1 MSPPVKYLI
10 KSIKFRNKASV
21 MYIGGGRVSQP
32 LLLLLLLVC
41 SCLVQFTSASGSCP
55 SVCNCK
61 WKGGKETAECT
72 DKSLISIPEN
82 IEPGTQVLDISN
94 NNLQILPREIFRRS
108 ELLNLQKIYLRD
120 CRLGQIDRAAFAGLT
135 NLVELDL
142 SHNLLTS
149 IPTASLSE
157 LPSLRDLILT
167 SNSIQKIDERAF
179 APVPHLV
186 KLDLSNCGIQTVTP
200 KAFEGLQALHT
211 LKLNGNKLSDL
222 RAKTIETLGKLR
234 GIELHDNPWVCDCR
248 LRAAKIWLTDNNIPF
263 TMAPVCAGGP
273 ERVIQHSFAELG
285 IDEFACKPEMG
296 VMSRIVEAGAGEN
309 ASITCRAAGIP
320 SPRISWYWNGRAL
333 VNNTMHNAHQ
343 RIHIYEYGVSEKR
356 STLVLTNAQETDS
369 SEFYCVAENPAGT
382 TEANFTLHVSLR
394 AAGIRTLGEKQI
406 AGLSA
411 ALVIL
416 ILFILLITGFLLVR
430 LRRIPISE
438 SKTPGQMEVITSV
451 SPANVIANGKVQ
463 CGSPVNHNDPSSPER
478 KINDLKSGTNPIQ
491 KPPRL
496 TDLPYSTNNYD
507 GNGSV
512 ILPPLSNNTGG
523 FGSPTASGNNPD
535 LINDTRVT
543 GSGSNLAGIDTQLV
557 ANSQSTTIQMAN
569 LLAEMQ
575 LQHHQLQQ
583 ASHALLQQQH
593 HHQQSESSSG
603 DYSRAG
609 GCDSLYPSGLWTG
622 SRDDPNLT
630 NLLLNAHQMNGYTNS
645 CYATDKIMNNYQQQP
660 DEETSIGTN
669 NTTTADYLSKTFPR
683 TSLGSNS
690 NNNSLLTNSYH
701 HTLSNNSTMGVGG
714 SSGGY
719 PVDYGLPIVP
729 GAEQRS
735 VVGGGSHNNNP
746 MNNST
751 PPMNAK
757 TLRVWQKGGVPV
769 LPPVTALKRALTNS
783 RNSPDEGYQ
792 EGCGT
797 DV

>member
-10 KSIKFRNKASV
+10 KSIKFRNKT
-21 MYIGGGRVSQP
+21 MYIGGGLKSW
-32 LLLLLLLVC
+32 LLVFLAVS
-41 SCLVQFTSASGSCP
+41 SCILQLAEASGSCP
-55 SVCNCK
+55 SMCTCK

-108 ELLNLQKIYLRD
+108 SLLNLQKIYLRD

-149 IPTASLSE
+149 IPTASLNE

-186 KLDLSNCGIQTVTP
+186 KLDLSNCGIQTITP
-200 KAFEGLQALHT
+200 RAFEGLQALHT

-248 LRAAKIWLTDNNIPF
+248 LRAAKLWLTENNIPF
-263 TMAPVCAGGP
+263 TVAPVCAGGP

-285 IDEFACKPEMG
+285 VDDFACKPEILYQDRILN
-296 VMSRIVEAGAGEN
+296 RIVEAGAGEN
-309 ASITCRAAGIP
+309 ATITCRAAGIP
-320 SPRISWYWNGRAL
+320 SPKISWFWNGRAL
-333 VNNTMHNAHQ
+333 MNNSMHNAHQ
-343 RIHIYEYGVSEKR
+343 RIHIYEFGVSEKR

-369 SEFYCVAENPAGT
+369 SEFYCVAENAAGS

-451 SPANVIANGKVQ
+451 SPSNVIANGKVQ
-463 CGSPVNHNDPSSPER
+463 CSSPVNRDDPSSPDH
-478 KINDLKSGTNPIQ
+478 KDLKSGTNPIQ

-512 ILPPLSNNTGG
+512 ILPPISATGG

-583 ASHALLQQQH
+583 ASQVLLQQTSH
-593 HHQQSESSSG
+593 LHPSESSSG

-622 SRDDPNLT
+622 GSHDDPNLT
-630 NLLLNAHQMNGYTNS
+630 NLLMNAHQMNGYTNS
-645 CYATDKIMNNYQQQP
+645 CYSTDKIMNNYQQQQQQQQ
-660 DEETSIGTN
+660 DEELSSN
-669 NTTTADYLSKTFPR
+669 TADYLSKTFPR
-683 TSLGSNS
+683 TSLGSN
-690 NNNSLLTNSYH
+690 NNSLLTNSYH
-701 HTLSNNSTMGVGG
+701 HTLSGNGASNVG
-714 SSGGY
+714 GGY

-729 GAEQRS
+729 GAETRN
-735 VVGGGSHNNNP
+735 VVGGSSHNNNP
-746 MNNST
+746 MSNST

>member
-1 MSPPVKYLI
+1 MSPLSVKYLI
-10 KSIKFRNKASV
+10 KSIKFRNKAGV
-21 MYIGGGRVSQP
+21 MYSGDVKLTQ
-32 LLLLLLLVC
+32 LLLASLLIF
-41 SCLVQFTSASGSCP
+41 SCLVQFSLASGLCP
-55 SVCNCK
+55 SMCACK
-61 WKGGKETAECT
+61 WKGGKETAECIER
-72 DKSLISIPEN
+72 SLISIPEN
-82 IEPGTQVLDISN
+82 IDPDTQVLDISN

-108 ELLNLQKIYLRD
+108 DLLNLQKIYLRD

-149 IPTASLSE
+149 IPTNSLSE

-167 SNSIQKIDERAF
+167 GNSIQKIDERAF
-179 APVPHLV
+179 APVPQLV
-186 KLDLSNCGIQTVTP
+186 KLDLSNCGIQTITP
-200 KAFEGLQALHT
+200 KAFEGLEALHT

-222 RAKTIETLGKLR
+222 RAKTIETLAKLR

-263 TMAPVCAGGP
+263 TVSPVCAGGP
-273 ERVIQHSFAELG
+273 ERVIHHNFVELDV
-285 IDEFACKPEMG
+285 DEFACKPEMG
-296 VMSRIVEAGAGEN
+296 VMSRIVEASAGEN

-320 SPRISWYWNGRAL
+320 APRISWYWNGRAL

-343 RIHIYEYGVSEKR
+343 RVHIYEHGVSEKK

-369 SEFYCVAENPAGT
+369 SEFYCVAENPAGS

-394 AAGIRTLGEKQI
+394 AVGIRTLGEKQI

-416 ILFILLITGFLLVR
+416 IFFILLITGFLLVR

-438 SKTPGQMEVITSV
+438 SKTPGQIEANRSV
-451 SPANVIANGKVQ
+451 NSSNIISNRK
-463 CGSPVNHNDPSSPER
+463 CGSPVNQSNASSLEH
-478 KINDLKSGTNPIQ
+478 KINENKTGTNPIQ

-496 TDLPYSTNNYD
+496 TDMPYSTNNYD

-512 ILPPLSNNTGG
+512 ILSSTNSKSG
-523 FGSPTASGNNPD
+523 FDSPTASGNNPD
-535 LINDTRVT
+535 LINDTKVT
-543 GSGSNLAGIDTQLV
+543 GSCTDLAGTNNLLL
-557 ANSQSTTIQMAN
+557 ANSQATTKQMAN

-575 LQHHQLQQ
+575 TQHQHLQQ
-583 ASHALLQQQH
+583 SLL
-593 HHQQSESSSG
+593 HQQMESCSG
-603 DYSRAG
+603 EYSRAG
-609 GCDSLYPSGLWTG
+609 GCESLYPSGLWNDTG
-622 SRDDPNLT
+622 VSRDDPNLT

-645 CYATDKIMNNYQQQP
+645 CYSTDKIMNNYQ
-660 DEETSIGTN
+660 DEDASN
-669 NTTTADYLSKTFPR
+669 VNLSTTTADYLSKTFPR
-683 TSLGSNS
+683 SHLGS

-701 HTLSNNSTMGVGG
+701 QTLNNS

-719 PVDYGLPIVP
+719 PIDYGLPIVP
-729 GAEQRS
+729 GAEQR
-735 VVGGGSHNNNP
+735 GSHNNNM

>member
-1 MSPPVKYLI
+1 MLSPVKYLI
-10 KSIKFRNKASV
+10 KSIKFRNKTGAV
-21 MYIGGGRVSQP
+21 MHIGERILTIQRVFV
-32 LLLLLLLVC
+32 LLLIC
-41 SCLVQFTSASGSCP
+41 GCLMQISSASGSCP

-72 DKSLISIPEN
+72 DKGLISIPEN
-82 IEPGTQVLDISN
+82 IDPATQVLDISN

-149 IPTASLSE
+149 IPTSCLNE

-167 SNSIQKIDERAF
+167 SNSIQKIDEKAF

-186 KLDLSNCGIQTVTP
+186 KLDLSNCGIQTITP
-200 KAFEGLQALHT
+200 KAFEGLQSLHM

-263 TMAPVCAGGP
+263 TVAPVCAGGP

-285 IDEFACKPEMG
+285 VDEFACKPEMG
-296 VMSRIVEAGAGEN
+296 VMNRIIEAGAGEN

-333 VNNTMHNAHQ
+333 NNNSMHNAHQ
-343 RIHIYEYGVSEKR
+343 RVYIFEYGVSEKR

-451 SPANVIANGKVQ
+451 NQSNVIANGKVQ
-463 CGSPVNHNDPSSPER
+463 CSSPVNHNDPSSPER

-512 ILPPLSNNTGG
+512 IMPPINNTGG

-557 ANSQSTTIQMAN
+557 ASSQSTTIQMAN

-583 ASHALLQQQH
+583 ASQALLQ
-593 HHQQSESSSG
+593 SESNSG

-622 SRDDPNLT
+622 GSRDDPNLT
-630 NLLLNAHQMNGYTNS
+630 NLLLNAHQMNGYANS
-645 CYATDKIMNNYQQQP
+645 CFSTDKIMNNYQEQQ
-660 DEETSIGTN
+660 DEETSMG
-669 NTTTADYLSKTFPR
+669 TTTADYLSKTFPR

-701 HTLSNNSTMGVGG
+701 HTLSNNSTMGVRASGS

-719 PVDYGLPIVP
+719 PIDYGLPIVP
-729 GAEQRS
+729 GAEQRN
-735 VVGGGSHNNNP
+735 VVIGGGLGGNNHNNNP